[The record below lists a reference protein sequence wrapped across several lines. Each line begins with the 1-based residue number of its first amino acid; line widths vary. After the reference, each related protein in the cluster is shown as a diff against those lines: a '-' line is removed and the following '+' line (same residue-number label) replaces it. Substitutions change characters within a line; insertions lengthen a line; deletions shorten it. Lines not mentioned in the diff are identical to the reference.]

1 MSEHNKQD
9 VSHHTICM
17 DVVRTNITFMNES
30 CHISWCMSHVWT
42 SSYSLLVSWFASQHP
57 HAHILEYTYLRYEPL
72 THPIH
77 AIADKKTCA
86 PATTMDLQ
94 KGMLHL
100 IHVCSVS
107 PNLLVEKGLTISI
120 TTIAPCTSIC
130 TTEVKTNQVVCHKI
144 CACTEHH
151 FRCSKKRKRKV

>member
-1 MSEHNKQD
+1 MYECHVYERVMSHIMVHE
-9 VSHHTICM
+9 SY
-17 DVVRTNITFMNES
+17 MNEQLQLT
-30 CHISWCMSHVWT
+30 CQ
-42 SSYSLLVSWFASQHP
+42 LVASQHP
-57 HAHILEYTYLRYEPL
+57 HAHIMEYTYLRYEPL

-77 AIADKKTCA
+77 AITDKSTCA

-107 PNLLVEKGLTISI
+107 PNLLVEKGPTISI
-120 TTIAPCTSIC
+120 ATIAPCTSTC

-151 FRCSKKRKRKV
+151 FRCSKKEKGKFV